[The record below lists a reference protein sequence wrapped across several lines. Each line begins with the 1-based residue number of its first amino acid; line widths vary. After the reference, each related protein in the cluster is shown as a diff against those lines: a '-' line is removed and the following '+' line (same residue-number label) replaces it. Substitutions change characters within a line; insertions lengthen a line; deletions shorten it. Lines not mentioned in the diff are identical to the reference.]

1 MSDVNGTHVMVDIET
16 LGQRPGNH
24 VILSIAAVKFDS
36 DGVHMQDLFD
46 EEISK
51 ESCEKYGMESDG
63 DTVEWWDKQDATYTE
78 QGRPLG
84 DVLRDFANWLPNR
97 KFYIWSKGPSF
108 DCAFLKEAYMQC
120 DGVGEEPW
128 KFWLE
133 RDVRT
138 VEHVF
143 EEEHGGSSPEPDD
156 LDGTD
161 HDPAYDV
168 KKQALSVLISLRGT

>member
-36 DGVHMQDLFD
+36 EGVHMQDLFD

-51 ESCEKYGMESDG
+51 ESCEKYGMESDEG
-63 DTVEWWDKQDATYTE
+63 TVEWWDKQDATYTE

-97 KFYIWSKGPSF
+97 NTI
-108 DCAFLKEAYMQC
+108 AIH
-120 DGVGEEPW
+120 GVCI
-128 KFWLE
+128 
-133 RDVRT
+133 T
-138 VEHVF
+138 
-143 EEEHGGSSPEPDD
+143 
-156 LDGTD
+156 
-161 HDPAYDV
+161 
-168 KKQALSVLISLRGT
+168 SLRCFYTSAVVRFAARFAFRSRLPVGSDFAIVQTVKYSTVLS